1 MENLNNLTLWD
12 VKDVFNKVKNVVMNY
27 TEMEAKVREATNNEP
42 WGASSTLMQEIA
54 QGTYSYQHFNEIMS
68 TIYKRFLEK
77 EARQWRQIYK
87 ALQLLEYL
95 VKHGSERV
103 VDDARSHIT
112 TIKVMRS
119 FAFID
124 EKGKDQGINVRNRAR
139 EFTELLSDVE
149 KIRAERKKA
158 KANRSKYTGVSSDN
172 SGYGSY
178 SRYGGFG
185 GSSGSGNESY
195 SYNEDRSRSR
205 YDDPDWQNDYRVGR
219 VSPSDDRRYSSGNT
233 NRFSQGS
240 TKKSTESS
248 TTNTIEQKNEVNL
261 FDFDETPDSIS
272 QNAQNSQNA
281 TDFEDDFQE
290 FQSAPNIAS
299 QRSSINSL
307 QSLQPLQTQNFTGLR
322 VNNNPNSG
330 VNNNLLDDLLGPV
343 SPVSTS
349 SIPVTTVPISSISAS
364 SVPFHLS
371 QNSNFPPLTNSTH
384 STFAP
389 NSSKTSSPT
398 TPQNSTNKTA
408 FPAIKSGD
416 IWASSL
422 VDLGSL
428 GKEKNNT
435 VTQPSK
441 PSMNSLVQTGAST
454 WGVKGTWT
462 TGQPA
467 QQNQNGAQKPQDQ
480 FDSLL

>member
-54 QGTYSYQHFNEIMS
+54 QGTYSYQHFNEIMP

-103 VDDARSHIT
+103 VDDARAHMT
-112 TIKVMRS
+112 TIKVMRN

-158 KANRSKYTGVSSDN
+158 KANRSKYTGVSSDT
-172 SGYGSY
+172 SGSYGSY

-185 GSSGSGNESY
+185 GSGNESY

-205 YDDPDWQNDYRVGR
+205 YDDPDWQSDYRIGR
-219 VSPSDDRRYSSGNT
+219 VSPSDDRRSSIGNT

-248 TTNTIEQKNEVNL
+248 TINTIEQKNEVNL

-272 QNAQNSQNA
+272 TPSQNARNSQNI
-281 TDFEDDFQE
+281 TDFE
-290 FQSAPNIAS
+290 FQSAPNHASSS
-299 QRSSINSL
+299 QRSSINSVTL
-307 QSLQPLQTQNFTGLR
+307 QSLQPLQTTNFTGL
-322 VNNNPNSG
+322 NNNPNSG

-343 SPVSTS
+343 SSVPVSSVPVS
-349 SIPVTTVPISSISAS
+349 SVPISSFPVS
-364 SVPFHLS
+364 SVPAQLS
-371 QNSNFPPLTNSTH
+371 QNSNLPPVTNSTH
-384 STFAP
+384 STFTP
-389 NSSKTSSPT
+389 NSSKMNSATAFK
-398 TPQNSTNKTA
+398 NSTNSNTT
-408 FPAIKSGD
+408 FPAIKSDD

-428 GKEKNNT
+428 GKEKNNNMA
-435 VTQPSK
+435 QPSK
-441 PSMNSLVQTGAST
+441 PSMNSLVQTGTSS
-454 WGVKGTWT
+454 WDVKGTWT
-462 TGQPA
+462 TGRPV
-467 QQNQNGAQKPQDQ
+467 QQNQNGAQKPLDQ